1 MSKQTKHARLFAE
14 DLRHIS
20 KMKQA
25 EIKAYL
31 ALRYCSYLDMSAK
44 HITTKCTVSQA
55 QMAKM
60 SGISRATIGRGIALL
75 KKRFPNTL
83 TVTRQLGR
91 PAIIELVIVRDA
103 PSKASNMSESN
114 RNLNMVSKSTASNM
128 SEDSYIY
135 KQNNKH
141 DNIVNFS
148 SYFDSDF

>member
-14 DLRHIS
+14 DLRHIAQ
-20 KMKQA
+20 MKQA

-31 ALRYCSYLDMSAK
+31 ALRYCSFLHMSSK
-44 HITTKCTVSQA
+44 HITTKCAVSQA

-103 PSKASNMSESN
+103 ATKESTCDAN
-114 RNLNMVSKSTASNM
+114 RKVNMVRQSKESHGDA
-128 SEDSYIY
+128 SYIY

-141 DNIVNFS
+141 DNIVEFS

>member
-1 MSKQTKHARLFAE
+1 MSKQTKHARLFVE
-14 DLRHIS
+14 DLRHIAQ
-20 KMKQA
+20 MKQA

-31 ALRYCSYLDMSAK
+31 ALRYCSFLHMSSK
-44 HITTKCTVSQA
+44 HITTKCAVSQA

-103 PSKASNMSESN
+103 PSKASHMSESN
-114 RNLNMVSKSTASNM
+114 RNLNMVSKSVASNM

-141 DNIVNFS
+141 DNIVDFS

>member
-20 KMKQA
+20 QMKQA

-31 ALRYCSYLDMSAK
+31 ALRYCSYLEMSSK

-75 KKRFPNTL
+75 KKRCPNPL
-83 TVTRQLGR
+83 TVIRQLGR
-91 PAIIELVIVRDA
+91 PAIIELVIIRD
-103 PSKASNMSESN
+103 PSSKSSDMSESN
-114 RNLNMVSKSTASNM
+114 RNLNMVSKSAASNM

-141 DNIVNFS
+141 DNIVKFS
-148 SYFDSDF
+148 SYFDTDF

>member
-14 DLRHIS
+14 DLRHIAQ
-20 KMKQA
+20 MKQV

-31 ALRYCSYLDMSAK
+31 ALRYCSYLHMSNK

-55 QMAKM
+55 QMGKM

-103 PSKASNMSESN
+103 SLKASDMSEAN
-114 RNLNMVSKSTASNM
+114 RNLNMVSKSAASNM

-141 DNIVNFS
+141 DNIVDFS

>member
-1 MSKQTKHARLFAE
+1 MG
-14 DLRHIS
+14 
-20 KMKQA
+20 
-25 EIKAYL
+25 
-31 ALRYCSYLDMSAK
+31 
-44 HITTKCTVSQA
+44 
-55 QMAKM
+55 KM

-83 TVTRQLGR
+83 SVTRQLGR

-103 PSKASNMSESN
+103 PSISSNMSEAN
-114 RNLNMVSKSTASNM
+114 RNLNMVSKSAASNM

-141 DNIVNFS
+141 DNIVDFS

>member
-1 MSKQTKHARLFAE
+1 MSKQSKHARLFAE

-20 KMKQA
+20 RMKQA

-31 ALRYCSYLDMSAK
+31 ALRYCSYLEMSSK

-91 PAIIELVIVRDA
+91 PAIIELVIIRDA
-103 PSKASNMSESN
+103 SSKSSNMSESN
-114 RNLNMVSKSTASNM
+114 RNLNMVSKSAASNM

-141 DNIVNFS
+141 DNIVKFS
-148 SYFDSDF
+148 SYFDTDF